1 MTLSTHWDRLTPQQR
16 VAAAGIDCMG
26 SPMFSFLT
34 GFYMMGTVAF
44 DDKWRTA
51 ATNGRDEF
59 YSPEFV
65 TKQNRKQMRYLRTH
79 EVLHKALKHCSDF
92 TEIVSKYPLPSNIA
106 QDHVIN
112 LMIESI
118 DPTFSFVERP
128 AGVSICCDKQYDGMS
143 WLAVLRLLIEDMP
156 PPPDNPKPKKDGKGG
171 EAPDPKPDAGKAQPD
186 AGEPQDG
193 VGEPGMPLD
202 THLPLPEDADV
213 DKHNDEVDVLVRQ
226 GKFIANKLAGRK
238 GSGGPL
244 DALTQTRTTDWA
256 SAMRDF
262 IDLVC
267 EGDEYSTFSP
277 PNKRMQ
283 HLGNIV
289 LPSRFDERIGELII
303 NCDTSGSMGSV
314 YPTVFGEIARIV
326 QVSNP
331 EAVRII
337 WWDTRVAGEQLF
349 TPAQYANIA
358 KLFKPMGGGG
368 TSPGAVVEYVRAKK
382 YKPVAAIWLTDGY
395 LDGTESQARGMDI
408 PQLWG
413 VVDNTAFR
421 APTGKAV
428 HINSL
433 TL

>member
-16 VAAAGIDCMG
+16 VAAAGVDCMG
-26 SPMFSFLT
+26 STMFSFLT
-34 GFYMMGTVAF
+34 GFYVMGAMSF
-44 DDKWRTA
+44 DDKWQTA

-59 YSPEFV
+59 YAPSFV
-65 TKQNRKQMRYLRTH
+65 AKQNRKQMRYLRTH
-79 EVLHKALKHCSDF
+79 EVMHKALKHCSDYK
-92 TEIVSKYPLPSNIA
+92 ELVQKYPMPSNIA

-112 LMIESI
+112 LMIESL

-128 AGVSICCDKQYDGMS
+128 AGVSICCDAQYTDMS
-143 WLAVLRLLIEDMP
+143 WLEVLRLLLKDMPP
-156 PPPDNPKPKKDGKGG
+156 PPPDNPKPSKDGKGG
-171 EAPDPKPDAGKAQPD
+171 EAPDPKRDAGV
-186 AGEPQDG
+186 PQTG

-213 DKHNDEVDVLVRQ
+213 DKHNEEVDVLIRQ
-226 GKFIANKLAGRK
+226 GKLVANKLAGRK

-244 DALTQTRTTDWA
+244 DALTRTRSTDWA
-256 SAMRDF
+256 NAMREF
-262 IDLVC
+262 IDTVC

-289 LPSRFDERIGELII
+289 LPSRFDERAGELLIC
-303 NCDTSGSMGSV
+303 CDTSGSMGSV
-314 YPTVFGEIARIV
+314 YPVVFGEIARIAEV
-326 QVSNP
+326 ANP
-331 EAVRII
+331 EAVRVI

-349 TPAQYANIA
+349 TPTQYASIA
-358 KLFKPMGGGG
+358 KLFKPKGGGG
-368 TSPGAVVEYVRAKK
+368 TSPGAVVQYVRAKK

-395 LDGTESQARGMDI
+395 LDGSEGQARGMDI

-421 APTGKAV
+421 APVGKV
-428 HINSL
+428 VQINSM

>member
-1 MTLSTHWDRLTPQQR
+1 
-16 VAAAGIDCMG
+16 
-26 SPMFSFLT
+26 MFSFLT
-34 GFYMMGTVAF
+34 GFYVMGTVSF
-44 DDKWRTA
+44 DDKWQTA
-51 ATNGRDEF
+51 ATNGKDEF
-59 YSPEFV
+59 YSPAFV
-65 TKQNRKQMRYLRTH
+65 DKQNRKQVRYLRTH
-79 EVLHKALKHCSDF
+79 EVLHKALKHCSDYK
-92 TEIVSKYPLPSNIA
+92 EIVSKYPMLSNIA

-128 AGVSICCDKQYDGMS
+128 EGVSICCDSQYADMS
-143 WLAVLRLLIEDMP
+143 WLDVLRSLIKNP
-156 PPPDNPKPKKDGKGG
+156 PPTPPTPPDNPKRG
-171 EAPDPKPDAGKAQPD
+171 ESGQG
-186 AGEPQDG
+186 AGEPQAGEGEPQAG

-202 THLPLPEDADV
+202 THLPLPDDV
-213 DKHNDEVDVLVRQ
+213 EADKHNAEVDTLVRQ
-226 GKFIANKLAGRK
+226 GKFIADKLAGRK

-244 DALTQTRTTDWA
+244 SGVTQTRRTDWG

-262 IDLVC
+262 IDTVC

-277 PNKRMQ
+277 PNKRLQ

-289 LPSRFDERIGELII
+289 LPSRFDERAGELLI

-326 QVSNP
+326 QVANP
-331 EAVRII
+331 EAVRVI

-349 TPAQYANIA
+349 KPEQYADIA

-368 TSPGAVVEYVRAKK
+368 TSPGAVVAYVRAKK

-395 LDGTESQARGMDI
+395 LDGSEGQARGLDI

-413 VVDNTAFR
+413 VVDNNMFR
-421 APTGKAV
+421 PPVGKVVA
-428 HINSL
+428 INSAL
-433 TL
+433 MP